1 LKVFLDSVGCRLNQA
16 ELEQFAAK
24 FRQCGYEI
32 ADSADEADLAVI
44 NTCSVTKEAASD
56 SRGKIRNAARSGHT
70 QVIVTGCWSE
80 TEPETASKM
89 SGVKWVI
96 RNREK
101 EQIASIV
108 TGLPEPF
115 TNPVSIRRE
124 ILPGEHF
131 RNRAFIKVQD
141 GCDNYCTFC
150 LTRLAR
156 GKSRS
161 VPVETILQDIRAAE
175 NGGGKEIV
183 LTGVNLGAWG
193 MDLNPPQ
200 ALQDLMNYLL
210 SETSIPRI
218 RLSSLESWNLDETF
232 IRLWE
237 NKRLCPHLHLP
248 LQSGSEAILKRMAR
262 RNSLPD
268 LLKLIQYGRQINP
281 LFSITTD
288 IIVGFPGETDEDFHQ
303 TLDFVRMAAFS
314 GGHVFTFSVR
324 PGTAAAK
331 FDGRIPKEVKRE
343 RSKILREQLD
353 EQRKSFGMKMIGTTT
368 NVLWE
373 SAEPIDSGNCQLKG
387 FSENYLPV
395 KCVGSQNLLNQIS
408 NVEVTDFDGISLAG
422 KIISSAND

>member
-1 LKVFLDSVGCRLNQA
+1 MKVFLDSVGCRLNQA

-80 TEPETASKM
+80 TEPEIASKM

-115 TNPVSIRRE
+115 TNPVSIKRE

-200 ALQDLMNYLL
+200 TLQDLMNYLL
-210 SETSIPRI
+210 AETSIPRI

-353 EQRKSFGMKMIGTTT
+353 EQRKSFGMKMIGTST

>member
-1 LKVFLDSVGCRLNQA
+1 MKVFLDSVGCRLNQA

-24 FRQCGYEI
+24 FKQYGYEI
-32 ADSADEADLAVI
+32 TDSADEADLAII

-80 TEPETASKM
+80 MEPEVASKM
-89 SGVKWVI
+89 PGVTQVV
-96 RNREK
+96 RNHEK

-108 TGLPEPF
+108 TGIPEPF
-115 TNPVSIRRE
+115 TNPVSIKRE

-141 GCDNYCTFC
+141 GCDNYCSFC

-161 VPVETILQDIRAAE
+161 VAVETILQDIHAAE
-175 NGGGKEIV
+175 NSGGKEIV

-200 ALQDLMNYLL
+200 GLRDLLNRLL
-210 SETSIPRI
+210 AETSIPRI
-218 RLSSLESWNLDETF
+218 RLSSLESWNLDEAF

-237 NKRLCPHLHLP
+237 NGRLCPHLHLP
-248 LQSGSEAILKRMAR
+248 LQSGSETVLKRMVR

-268 LLKLIQYGRQINP
+268 FLRLIECVRQINP
-281 LFSITTD
+281 LFSVTTD
-288 IIVGFPGETDEDFHQ
+288 LIMGFPGETDKEFQQ
-303 TLDFVRMAAFS
+303 TLDFVRTAAFS
-314 GGHVFTFSVR
+314 GGHVFTYSVR

-331 FDGRIPKEVKRE
+331 LDGRIPKDVKRE

-373 SAEPIDSGNCQLKG
+373 SAEPINKENYRLKG

-395 KCVGSQNLLNQIS
+395 KCMGSQNLLNQIS

-422 KIISSAND
+422 KIITSSNH

>member
-1 LKVFLDSVGCRLNQA
+1 MKVFLDSVGCRLNQA

-281 LFSITTD
+281 LFSVTTD

>member
-1 LKVFLDSVGCRLNQA
+1 LNQA

-24 FRQCGYEI
+24 FKQYGYEI
-32 ADSADEADLAVI
+32 ADSADEADLAII

-80 TEPETASKM
+80 TEPEAASKM
-89 SGVKWVI
+89 PGVTQVI
-96 RNREK
+96 RNHEK

-108 TGLPEPF
+108 TGIPEPF
-115 TNPVSIRRE
+115 TNPVSIKRE

-161 VPVETILQDIRAAE
+161 VAAETILQDIRAAE

-200 ALQDLMNYLL
+200 GLRDLLNRLL
-210 SETSIPRI
+210 AETSIPRI
-218 RLSSLESWNLDETF
+218 RLSSLESWNLDEAF
-232 IRLWE
+232 ISLWE

-248 LQSGSEAILKRMAR
+248 LQSGSEAVLKRMAR

-268 LLKLIQYGRQINP
+268 FLRLIQCVRQINP
-281 LFSITTD
+281 LFSVTTD
-288 IIVGFPGETDEDFHQ
+288 IIVGFPGETDQDFQ
-303 TLDFVRMAAFS
+303 RTLDFVRTAAFS
-314 GGHVFTFSVR
+314 GGHVFTYSVR

-331 FDGRIPKEVKRE
+331 LDGRIPKDVKRE

-373 SAEPIDSGNCQLKG
+373 SAEPINKENCRLKG

-395 KCVGSQNLLNQIS
+395 KCLGSQNLLNQIS

-422 KIISSAND
+422 KIIS